1 MKPTKY
7 ALTAALALLL
17 AGGLAT
23 GTAFADLPK
32 KDVDIKAID
41 TNKDGKIQREEYL
54 AFMGKEFDK
63 TAGAKGYCTFAEVK
77 QGFETPWNAW
87 LNN

>member
-1 MKPTKY
+1 MKPTQY

-17 AGGLAT
+17 GGGLAT

-32 KDVDIKAID
+32 KDVDIKAMD
-41 TNKDGKIQREEYL
+41 TNKDGKIQKEEYL
-54 AFMGKEFDK
+54 AFMAKEFDK

-77 QGFETPWNAW
+77 QGLENPWTVW